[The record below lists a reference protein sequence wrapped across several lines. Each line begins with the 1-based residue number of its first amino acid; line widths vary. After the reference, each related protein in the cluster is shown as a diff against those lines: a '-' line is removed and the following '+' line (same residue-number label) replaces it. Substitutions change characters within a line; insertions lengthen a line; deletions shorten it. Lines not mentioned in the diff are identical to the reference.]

1 MKFTVKKKPT
11 KFNKNQVHLFFIFSV
26 LFFTQLSSFTH
37 KIQHVDNNADIRCLI
52 CINAPDVL
60 TDPSFK
66 FVITPL
72 NKPTAINFTQLE
84 LIIKDSFTPYS
95 IRAPPIFT

>member
-1 MKFTVKKKPT
+1 MKFTNQKNLSKINKKQ
-11 KFNKNQVHLFFIFSV
+11 FHLFFIFSV

-37 KIQHVDNNADIRCLI
+37 KIEHLENIDDSRCLI
-52 CINAPDVL
+52 CINTPDVL

-66 FVITPL
+66 IEIVSIIEPVNIYFS
-72 NKPTAINFTQLE
+72 QLK
-84 LIIKDSFTPYS
+84 LIIKDSIKAYS